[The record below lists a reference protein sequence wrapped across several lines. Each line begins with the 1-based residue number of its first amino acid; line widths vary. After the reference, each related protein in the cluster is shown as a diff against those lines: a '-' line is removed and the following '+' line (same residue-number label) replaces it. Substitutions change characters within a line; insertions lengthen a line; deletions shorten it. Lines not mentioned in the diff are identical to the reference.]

1 VTVGRHLSD
10 RLTVKYSMG
19 TEEGERLERAVAD
32 YRLYPNVTA
41 SGYRDSLGRFG
52 GALRWRLEFR

>member
-1 VTVGRHLSD
+1 MGRHISD

-32 YRLYPNVTA
+32 YRLSPTVIA
-41 SGYRDSLGRFG
+41 RGYRDSLGRFG
-52 GALRWRLEFR
+52 GTLRWRLEFR